1 MTNREAI
8 ERGMAAIEGGGVITV
23 NKTGTKAKADS
34 PVGDPSTEGGA
45 DLDAEAWNM
54 LRHLSRI
61 L

>member
-8 ERGMAAIEGGGVITV
+8 ERAMDALVGRGSINV
-23 NKTGTKAKADS
+23 TKAKAKAA
-34 PVGDPSTEGGA
+34 PPSEPTQQETDDA
-45 DLDAEAWNM
+45 KADAEAWNM